1 MTLLSLDLLP
11 RVIAMRIDRN
21 PAFFRAFHALA
32 VDDRGGRAGVS
43 F

>member
-1 MTLLSLDLLP
+1 
-11 RVIAMRIDRN
+11 MRIDRN

-43 F
+43 FRQVPALSVERVV